1 MSLAHRLAAVV
12 PTRSNRGCQTCAYLT
27 TLTPQDLRAFK
38 AWIDES
44 RSIAQLWDIATSDTD
59 NPLRV
64 SITGLRHHVR
74 HHRIADES

>member
-1 MSLAHRLAAVV
+1 MSLANRLAAVV
-12 PTRSNRGCQTCAYLT
+12 PTRSNKGCQTCAYLL
-27 TLTPQDLRAFK
+27 TLKPQDLKAFES
-38 AWIDES
+38 WIDEG
-44 RSIAQLWDIATSDTD
+44 RSVSQLWDIATSDHE